1 MQAGYRSARSTMP
14 SLAWHLRNER
24 RPVGERCQIL
34 QGFQLPKAKM
44 KGVSPLEHSGAKK
57 KPRAA
62 SPFYSDAFFVR
73 EISYPK
79 TSAHRAS
86 ILKEG
91 WLCPLST

>member
-1 MQAGYRSARSTMP
+1 MPGARFC
-14 SLAWHLRNER
+14 LAWHLRNER
-24 RPVGERCQIL
+24 RSVGERCQIL
-34 QGFQLPKAKM
+34 QGFELPKAKM
-44 KGVSPLEHSGAKK
+44 KAVSPLEHSGEEEAKGGQ
-57 KPRAA
+57 
-62 SPFYSDAFFVR
+62 PFYSDAFFVR

>member
-1 MQAGYRSARSTMP
+1 MGLGALWCEGSSSR
-14 SLAWHLRNER
+14 HLRNE
-24 RPVGERCQIL
+24 GERSQIL
-34 QGFQLPKAKM
+34 QGFELPKAKM

-62 SPFYSDAFFVR
+62 AIYSDAFFVR

-91 WLCPLST
+91 RLCPLST